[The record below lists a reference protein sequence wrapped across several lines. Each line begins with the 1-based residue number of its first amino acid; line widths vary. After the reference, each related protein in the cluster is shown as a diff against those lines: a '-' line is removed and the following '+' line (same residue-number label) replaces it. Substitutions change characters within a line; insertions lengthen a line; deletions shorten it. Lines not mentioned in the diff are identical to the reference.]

1 MRRTTTLTAAMAL
14 GLALLAPT
22 TAATAIS
29 ETCDGRPATIVGTA
43 NATVRGTAGDDVV
56 VTNGASFVHTG
67 DGDDVVC
74 LTVPADHPYATYATI
89 TAGPGDDVVLV
100 EGEGTGSTTDL
111 GPGRDVFHG
120 GDGEDRVRAGLD
132 DTVVADR
139 GGDLVTYLVA
149 REERLPDVV
158 GTLTARRT
166 DGWIK
171 VVAPG
176 RRLVMD
182 GREGTVRLGGRVV
195 TTFGVPPRML
205 YGVAQHVTLLGTPGV
220 DRLAGAA
227 CGTSVLRGRGG
238 GDELVTFLDP
248 ATPRAECPRRT
259 VSASGGSGDDELL
272 GTAYDDVL
280 RGGPGRD
287 DIRGQGGDDVLLG
300 GPGRDRADGGKGR
313 DRCVAERE
321 RRCAR

>member
-1 MRRTTTLTAAMAL
+1 MLRTTTVTAAISL
-14 GLALLAPT
+14 GVALLAPT
-22 TAATAIS
+22 TAASATS
-29 ETCDGRPATIVGTA
+29 ETCDGRPATIVGSA
-43 NATVRGTAGDDVV
+43 DATVRGTANDDVV
-56 VTNGASFVHTG
+56 VTNGASFVDTG

-74 LTVPADHPYATYATI
+74 LTVPTDHPYATSAAI
-89 TAGPGDDVVLV
+89 TAGAGDDVVLI
-100 EGEGTGSTTDL
+100 EGEGTSSTTDL
-111 GPGRDVFHG
+111 GPGRDLFHG
-120 GDGEDRVRAGLD
+120 GDGDDSVRAGLD

-139 GGDLVTYLVA
+139 GGDLVTYTLA
-149 REERLPDVV
+149 REELLPDVV

-182 GREGTVRLGGRVV
+182 GRKGVVRLDGRVV
-195 TTFGVPPRML
+195 TTFRVPPRML
-205 YGVAQHVTLLGTPGV
+205 FGVAQRVTLLGTPGV

-227 CGTSVLRGRGG
+227 CGKSVLRGRGG
-238 GDELVTFLDP
+238 DDELVTYLDRE
-248 ATPRAECPRRT
+248 TPREECPRRT
-259 VSASGGSGDDELL
+259 VSAFGGTGDDDLL

-287 DIRGQGGDDVLLG
+287 DIRGQGGADVLLG

-313 DRCVAERE
+313 DRCGAERE
-321 RRCAR
+321 RRCER